1 MYRLLTICF
10 FIIQCF
16 HLPAQEKEGVDSVF
30 LRIESNSTLD
40 IKKTVFVDSLQ
51 MVAYLDSLRKADF
64 ANGFLLANMDT
75 LFRKDSVFVSKY
87 YQGPNF
93 SFGTIRYDQSD
104 AWLKDFID
112 YDLQKLEGKVL
123 TPKAIS
129 KLSDQLITDLENRG
143 YPFAEV
149 RFANVDFEGDQLNA
163 EMLVDRKKLIRFD
176 TLTNIGLA
184 KISKNYLRR
193 YLEIRPGD
201 VYDRRKVNA
210 LVPKLRELS
219 FLSLKENPKISFVN
233 EKAQVVL
240 NLNKNKSS
248 NFDFI
253 IGLLQNNTPQG
264 QRYTFVTDFSAEM
277 RNQLS
282 YGERIFIHFQRLRP
296 ENQSLALA
304 FEYPFLLDT
313 PFGIS
318 LGLNQF
324 RNENKWIDRSIEVG
338 GQYFLGGNDFLYLNW
353 NNRTSRI
360 IDVDSMNLVA
370 AQSLPQN
377 LDISYNGVSLGVYVE
392 NLDYRFNPKSGT
404 ELLLSGEAGLKDIK
418 RNLTIESLSNED
430 VDFSALYD
438 SLTLNTYQL
447 TLKLEAAR
455 YQPVARNITIKTGI
469 KSAYRFN
476 EGALFENELFRIGGN
491 KLLRGF
497 DEQSVLSSFYGVFT
511 AELRFILAQQNNNF
525 TLSLPFV
532 DYGWE
537 YNPLRS
543 GEAGEERWDNPVG
556 VGVGLNFQTGAGI
569 FSFATAAGRRRGNS
583 FDFGNLKIH
592 FGYVNLF

>member
-10 FIIQCF
+10 FILFFIPLQS
-16 HLPAQEKEGVDSVF
+16 QEKEGLDSVI
-30 LRIESNSTLD
+30 LRIETNESVQIDQISFT
-40 IKKTVFVDSLQ
+40 DSLN
-51 MVAYLDSLRKADF
+51 MVNYLDSLKSSHF
-64 ANGFLLANMDT
+64 IEGFLLANVDK
-75 LFRKDSVFVSKY
+75 LVRKDSIFISTY
-87 YQGPNF
+87 YQGPKF
-93 SFGTIRYDQSD
+93 SVGTIQYDKAD
-104 AWLKDFID
+104 PWLKDFID
-112 YDLQKLEGKVL
+112 YDLRQMEGQIL
-123 TPKAIS
+123 APQAI
-129 KLSDQLITDLENRG
+129 KKIADRIITDLENRG
-143 YPFAEV
+143 YPFAEI
-149 RFANVDFEGDQLNA
+149 RFNEVNFDEDQLNA
-163 EMLVDRKKLIRFD
+163 ELALDRKKFIRFD
-176 TLTNIGLA
+176 TLKNVGIA
-184 KISKNYLRR
+184 KISQNYLWR

-219 FLSLKENPKISFVN
+219 FVSLKEDPKISFVN

-240 NLNKNKSS
+240 NLTKNKSS

-264 QRYTFVTDFSAEM
+264 LRYTFVTDFSAEM

-282 YGERIFIHFQRLRP
+282 YGERIFFQFQRLRP

-304 FEYPFLLDT
+304 FEYPFLLNS
-313 PFGIS
+313 PFGVS
-318 LGLNQF
+318 FGFQQF
-324 RNENKWIDRSIEVG
+324 RNEDRWIDRSIDVG
-338 GQYFLGGNDFLYLNW
+338 GQYFLGGNDYLYLNW
-353 NNRTSRI
+353 NNKISRI
-360 IDVDSMNLVA
+360 IQLDTMSLLST
-370 AQSLPQN
+370 QRLPQN
-377 LDISYNGVSLGVYVE
+377 LDISYNGVSLGLYIE

-404 ELLLSGEAGLKDIK
+404 EVLVSAEAGLKKIN
-418 RNLTIESLSNED
+418 RNTNIESLSNED
-430 VDFSALYD
+430 VDFAALYD
-438 SLTLNTYQL
+438 SLTLQTNQL

-455 YQPVARNITIKTGI
+455 YQPVSRNISIKTGV

-497 DEQSVLSSFYGVFT
+497 DEQSILSSFYGIFT
-511 AELRFILAQQNNNF
+511 AELRFILAQQNSNF
-525 TLSLPFV
+525 TLSLPFI

-543 GEAGEERWDNPVG
+543 GEVGEERWDNPIGIG
-556 VGVGLNFQTGAGI
+556 VGMNFQTGAGI

-592 FGYVNLF
+592 FGYINLF